1 MGQVYSKIMGMKTER
16 ISFVIKAPKK
26 RVHKMLFDR
35 DFNFRGKRQ
44 DDKHSYKRRPKFQNR
59 DDSWEDL

>member
-1 MGQVYSKIMGMKTER
+1 MDMKTER

-26 RVHKMLFDR
+26 RVHKALFDR
-35 DFNFRGKRQ
+35 ECNFRGKRQ
-44 DDKHSYKRRPKFQNR
+44 DDKHSYKRRPKFRNR